1 MAIVDSREERPMR
14 EGSMQAAD
22 AKGRLI
28 EFAWHLK
35 KDGKSPS
42 TIQVYGVWLNTLL
55 KRGANLTDPE
65 SVKGIIARQENW
77 TSTSKVNAVAAYK
90 AFADFLGITWKP
102 RNM

>member
-1 MAIVDSREERPMR
+1 
-14 EGSMQAAD
+14 MQAAD